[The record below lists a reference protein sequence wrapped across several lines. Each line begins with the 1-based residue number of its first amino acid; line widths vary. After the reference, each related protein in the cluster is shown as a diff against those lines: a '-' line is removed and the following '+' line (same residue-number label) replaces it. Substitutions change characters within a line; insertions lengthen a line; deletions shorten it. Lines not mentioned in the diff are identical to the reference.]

1 MSLDKIN
8 KSVENAVKE
17 EKATSGARTKKALG
31 EAAGKFPAYG
41 DPTPAN
47 QKLGSISLLGH
58 SEQLL
63 KKEDV
68 RDTKIALPLQFVP
81 YLDLRYTLDEIKETL
96 KSKFDIVTDVYS
108 YGGYIV
114 AELNKEFILKEP
126 ELKLISDLGKN
137 AIENHINFEAIP
149 AGLITLTEDRKLKY
163 FDDKFGIILDLKLVL
178 ANLILPSV
186 IYIDNVVYN
195 DEEKA
200 AIIKDIISKCR
211 VASEAGKESA
221 DFMIEFVKVPEEKIY
236 FISKYRNF
244 IWSSLSMSLEHF
256 KVLANGAIKAIDSK
270 STVVFRPLAN
280 ILKNADKNS
289 AKSKALIKSKTVAYD
304 EVPVI
309 KLSSQYMTG
318 ATGSNKTLYTGQYLV
333 DRIADRKII
342 NLTFSELVNEDVI
355 IMSDE
360 VSGTVYLIPDLF
372 KMLQYTVLRKVSEN
386 TNGEYVFNPFITAA
400 IRVNLVVED
409 GEIRIV
415 FTA

>member
-1 MSLDKIN
+1 M
-8 KSVENAVKE
+8 
-17 EKATSGARTKKALG
+17 
-31 EAAGKFPAYG
+31 
-41 DPTPAN
+41 
-47 QKLGSISLLGH
+47 
-58 SEQLL
+58 
-63 KKEDV
+63 
-68 RDTKIALPLQFVP
+68 
-81 YLDLRYTLDEIKETL
+81 
-96 KSKFDIVTDVYS
+96 
-108 YGGYIV
+108 
-114 AELNKEFILKEP
+114 
-126 ELKLISDLGKN
+126 
-137 AIENHINFEAIP
+137 
-149 AGLITLTEDRKLKY
+149 
-163 FDDKFGIILDLKLVL
+163 
-178 ANLILPSV
+178 
-186 IYIDNVVYN
+186 YN

-200 AIIKDIISKCR
+200 NIVRDIISKCK
-211 VASEAGKESA
+211 VASESGKEVA
-221 DFMIEFVKVPEEKIY
+221 DFMVEFVKVPEEKIY

-309 KLSSQYMTG
+309 KLSGQYMTG
-318 ATGSNKTLYTGQYLV
+318 ATGTNKTLYSGQYLV

-342 NLTFSELVNEDVI
+342 SLTFNELVNEDVI

-372 KMLQYTVLRKVSEN
+372 KMLQYTVLRRVSEN
-386 TNGEYVFNPFITAA
+386 TNGEYVFSPFITAA

-409 GEIRIV
+409 GDIRIV

>member
-31 EAAGKFPAYG
+31 EAAGQFPAYG
-41 DPTPAN
+41 DPTPVN

-68 RDTKIALPLQFVP
+68 REIRIALPLQFVP
-81 YLDLRYTLDEIKETL
+81 YLDLRYTLGEIKDVL
-96 KSKFDIVTDVYS
+96 KSKFKIVTDVYS
-108 YGGYIV
+108 YGGHVV

-126 ELKLISDLGKN
+126 ELKFLSDLGKN
-137 AIENHINFEAIP
+137 AIENHINFDALP
-149 AGLITLTEDRKLKY
+149 AELITLTEDKKLKY
-163 FDDKFGIILDLKLVL
+163 FDDKFGVILDLKLVL
-178 ANLILPSV
+178 ANLILPNN
-186 IYIDNVVYN
+186 IYIDNIVYN

-200 AIIKDIISKCR
+200 NIVRDIISKCK
-211 VASEAGKESA
+211 VASESGKEVA
-221 DFMIEFVKVPEEKIY
+221 DFMVEFVKVPEEKIY

-309 KLSSQYMTG
+309 KLSGQYMTG
-318 ATGSNKTLYTGQYLV
+318 ATGTNKTLYSGQYLV

-342 NLTFSELVNEDVI
+342 SLTFNELVNEDVI

-372 KMLQYTVLRKVSEN
+372 KMLQYTVLRRVSEN
-386 TNGEYVFNPFITAA
+386 TNGEYVFSPFITAA

-409 GEIRIV
+409 GDIRIV